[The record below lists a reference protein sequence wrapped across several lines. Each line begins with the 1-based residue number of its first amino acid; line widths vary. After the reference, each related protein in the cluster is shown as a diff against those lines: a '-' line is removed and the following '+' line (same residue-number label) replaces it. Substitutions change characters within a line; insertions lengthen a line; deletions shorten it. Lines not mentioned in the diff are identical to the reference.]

1 MLLLVQLDSH
11 KTIYLAISNRGPQS
25 MYSLFEGT
33 TQNSKKLKK
42 LKMRARK

>member
-25 MYSLFEGT
+25 ACIAC
-33 TQNSKKLKK
+33 LKEQRK
-42 LKMRARK
+42 MAKNLKS